1 MYLVIEDESGI
12 LTLSDQLTLLIDDVP
27 VPKDKIF
34 VPDTLKQNNVVG
46 ITLYPELQTGQH
58 RFTVRVKD
66 VNGNVSEE
74 EFELL
79 VSDEFDIH
87 VFGNYPN
94 PFTDKTI
101 FSYFI
106 TPDVLDEFEIRIY
119 TLSGR
124 LIRRITED
132 VNTINQPNGARSP
145 GYNELIWDGRDED
158 GNEVA
163 NGVYFALIRGKY
175 QDQVKEKIIKV
186 AKLK

>member
-1 MYLVIEDESGI
+1 VDTVTHRLRVDVDFDGRFAPFVTTDDSPPDIELTVDGRPIKRRGQVSSTPNMYLVIEDESGI

-46 ITLYPELQTGQH
+46 ITLYPELQPGQH

-66 VNGNVSEE
+66 VNGNVSEKD
-74 EFELL
+74 FELL

-101 FSYFI
+101 FS
-106 TPDVLDEFEIRIY
+106 
-119 TLSGR
+119 
-124 LIRRITED
+124 
-132 VNTINQPNGARSP
+132 Q
-145 GYNELIWDGRDED
+145 
-158 GNEVA
+158 
-163 NGVYFALIRGKY
+163 KM
-175 QDQVKEKIIKV
+175 
-186 AKLK
+186 